1 MPEEDDLSDGPV
13 PATPAP
19 PPLSDAEA
27 AAVMVMLL
35 GEDQAGRILAQL
47 DPIELQLLG
56 EKMCA
61 LGDISPESIIH
72 SITGFVERTEKLGI
86 RADGRV
92 DHVRKLMNRAIGDV
106 KAENMMARIL
116 PDEPQT
122 SSLELARWLNASAIA
137 PLVRGEH
144 PQAVAVLLAQLDA
157 DVAAQVLHT
166 LPNEAQTQVVHR
178 IATMGPVSSDAI
190 SMLDELLSRRISE
203 CHGAGVL
210 HMGGAREAAD
220 IINSSGKVVEKRVL
234 PEIAKM
240 DKNLAKKIEAEM
252 FKFEHLF
259 VLDAQSMGSLLRE
272 VESDVL
278 INALKGTE
286 ADSREVFFRAMS
298 SRAADGVRDEINA
311 RGRLKMADVQ
321 EAQKAIVAVARR
333 LAAEGVIA
341 FGAGGDDEYV

>member
-92 DHVRKLMNRAIGDV
+92 DRVHSMMRNALGDV

-116 PDEPQT
+116 PDQP
-122 SSLELARWLNASAIA
+122 R
-137 PLVRGEH
+137 
-144 PQAVAVLLAQLDA
+144 
-157 DVAAQVLHT
+157 
-166 LPNEAQTQVVHR
+166 
-178 IATMGPVSSDAI
+178 
-190 SMLDELLSRRISE
+190 
-203 CHGAGVL
+203 
-210 HMGGAREAAD
+210 
-220 IINSSGKVVEKRVL
+220 
-234 PEIAKM
+234 
-240 DKNLAKKIEAEM
+240 
-252 FKFEHLF
+252 
-259 VLDAQSMGSLLRE
+259 
-272 VESDVL
+272 
-278 INALKGTE
+278 
-286 ADSREVFFRAMS
+286 
-298 SRAADGVRDEINA
+298 
-311 RGRLKMADVQ
+311 
-321 EAQKAIVAVARR
+321 
-333 LAAEGVIA
+333 
-341 FGAGGDDEYV
+341 